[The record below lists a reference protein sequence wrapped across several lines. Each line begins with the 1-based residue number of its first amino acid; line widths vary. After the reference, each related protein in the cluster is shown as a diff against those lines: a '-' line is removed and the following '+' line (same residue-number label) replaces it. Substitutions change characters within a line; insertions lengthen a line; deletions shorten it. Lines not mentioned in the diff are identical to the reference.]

1 MEIGNE
7 VKHKKYGYG
16 IIIGDDGSDFAVL
29 FSKKQE
35 GLHNFDNNIYFGLDD
50 DLGYWCCEDEL
61 ELINIFRPG
70 MVVEVRD
77 CEDGKWRKADFIC
90 FDYQREGNKYWCAE
104 LNENGEW
111 YKYCRIP
118 QPKPQVDLS
127 FKVNGKEVD
136 ISNLSKE
143 TVENILKEVW

>member
-16 IIIGDDGSDFAVL
+16 IITDKVERSERLLPVYHVL
-29 FSKKQE
+29 FNVE
-35 GLHNFDNNIYFGLDD
+35 HRCNFLEVD
-50 DLGYWCCEDEL
+50 L
-61 ELINIFRPG
+61 ELINPFRRG
-70 MVVEVRD
+70 QEVEVCYDDNGVWEKAIFVCYDHIID
-77 CEDGKWRKADFIC
+77 CSRPFCCKLLGCYTSHWF
-90 FDYQREGNKYWCAE
+90 
-104 LNENGEW
+104 EN
-111 YKYCRIP
+111 CRIP

-143 TVENILKEVW
+143 TVENILKEIN